1 MNEKR
6 MELEER
12 RKTSGKIKLFYAI
25 WNGVMILAAFKE
37 LAYMGIGGIITAI
50 PVLALWNYIPTVYIL
65 YAAKVSQMYPGITF
79 GKSICLTSVIYN
91 IAHGYGLKN
100 AIEFQKLWIRCLL
113 IFPVAKEFAEDKRR
127 LELQAA
133 ATEASET
140 PKFADL

>member
-12 RKTSGKIKLFYAI
+12 RKTTGKLKLFYAI
-25 WNGVMILAAFKE
+25 WNGIMIIPALSE
-37 LAYMGIGGIITAI
+37 LSYMGIGGLLSAVPI
-50 PVLALWNYIPTVYIL
+50 LALWNYIPTVYIL
-65 YAAKVSQMYPGITF
+65 YIAKVAQMYPGITI
-79 GKSICLTSVIYN
+79 GKSICLTSAIYN

-113 IFPVAKEFAEDKRR
+113 IVPVLKEFAEDKRR

-133 ATEASET
+133 ATEAAET

>member
-12 RKTSGKIKLFYAI
+12 RKTTGKIKLFYAI
-25 WNGVMILAAFKE
+25 WNGIMLVALFSG
-37 LAYMGIGGIITAI
+37 LSTMGIGGLLSELPI
-50 PVLALWNYIPTVYIL
+50 LALWNYIPTVYIL
-65 YAAKVSQMYPGITF
+65 YMAKAAQIYPGITI
-79 GKSICLTSVIYN
+79 GKSLCLS
-91 IAHGYGLKN
+91 N
-100 AIEFQKLWIRCLL
+100 AILNGGDLKTALKFKMLWIKCLL
-113 IFPVAKEFAEDKRR
+113 IVPVLKEFAEDKRR